1 MNWQEIHEGMAVFDP
16 AGRNIGH
23 VEVIR
28 NGHFFLTH
36 DTLIPVVRERI
47 VVDADT
53 SVTRVDA
60 AGVHLRH
67 NRLGLLSMKARP
79 PDSKSSHEVAPGQD
93 ISSVHRGDEDR
104 RPLDHDELNAQR
116 KDREG
121 RADQSPTQPI

>member
-1 MNWQEIHEGMAVFDP
+1 MNWQEIREGMTVFDP

-53 SVTRVDA
+53 SVTKVDA
-60 AGVHLRH
+60 AGVHLRY

-104 RPLDHDELNAQR
+104 RPLDHDELNAR
-116 KDREG
+116 
-121 RADQSPTQPI
+121 T